1 MVIGEEAMGVPRR
14 GVDSVVVAVVVRKA
28 GRLGVFIPSRAPY
41 FGVREVGTRQPLGEN
56 KGTLVRAP
64 CHVGRIWVTDVSP
77 PGVTP

>member
-1 MVIGEEAMGVPRR
+1 MVIVEEAMGVTRR
-14 GVDSVVVAVVVRKA
+14 GVETGGCEESWEA
-28 GRLGVFIPSRAPY
+28 GAGVFIPSRAPY
-41 FGVREVGTRQPLGEN
+41 FGVRELGLRQPLEEN

>member
-1 MVIGEEAMGVPRR
+1 MPRR
-14 GVDSVVVAVVVRKA
+14 GVESVVVVVVVRKA
-28 GRLGVFIPSRAPY
+28 GRPGRGVFIPEWAPY
-41 FGVREVGTRQPLGEN
+41 FGVRELGLRQPLEEN